1 MRVALVH
8 FAKLGYEAT
17 SLRSLAAE
25 AGVDAALVARLFGS
39 KSKLWVAVVDQ
50 LVELQTTHLDRL
62 RQTTR
67 LSEKHPREAMQS
79 LIQQFAELSYEIP
92 AFAAF
97 LLHEMSNPGERMK
110 MLLDRLVGPFRL
122 ACRVVFTAAI
132 KAGHIRVA
140 DPDLFFGMLISAVAV
155 PMGAPGIAGKG
166 ARLTSRLRD
175 QIVTE
180 ATRMVLV

>member
-1 MRVALVH
+1 MH

-175 QIVTE
+175 QIGSVE
-180 ATRMVLV
+180 QILRSED